1 MSQQQCEISS
11 QSRQLFQWGL
21 QGDRE
26 VRILAE
32 PLDWDVDGAPEV
44 LVRLEGRVIEELQA
58 EVSVLLGHYLEG
70 ELAPALVAVVLPVE
84 EDKVRRILGSHTS
97 MTSASVMY
105 LYLVNSKRGCVNF
118 GVQTHWPNM
127 YKTHTKLLQTPSEYG
142 PL

>member
-97 MTSASVMY
+97 MTSAM
-105 LYLVNSKRGCVNF
+105 C
-118 GVQTHWPNM
+118 T
-127 YKTHTKLLQTPSEYG
+127 
-142 PL
+142 